1 MRTQFPHRP
10 AALLAAV
17 LALLALAACAPAL
30 AGAREL
36 TSARAAA
43 GGWWQLPHELTWYW
57 QLQGK
62 IKMSEPVEAYDVD
75 GFETSSTQVA
85 ELKARGVHVIC
96 YIDAG
101 TAENWRPDYD
111 KFPASVLGRSNGWP
125 GERWIDVRQLS
136 VIEPIMAARFQ
147 MCQEKGFEAVE
158 PDNIEAYANNSG
170 FPITAQDQLTYNEWI
185 AEEVHS
191 LGLAVLQKNDP
202 QQSQQ
207 LVSDFDGALSEQCNQ
222 YHECAEFEPYLQA
235 GKPVLNAEYHL
246 KPAKFCSADEAAG
259 ITGARFNLQLNG
271 RRFEPCWGSAGA
283 KGSSPRSSSRPRA
296 RAAGDALA
304 YSHASSG
311 AVQPQPSAGSCHAR
325 GRGLYALPDPLCT
338 PGALNPAV
346 DQADIAST
354 ICARGWSSSVRPPE
368 SVTEPEKLASMRAY
382 GIAGDA
388 SEFEYD
394 HLVPLELGGAP
405 NDPRNLWPEL
415 NYPAAGG
422 YFLNPKDHLEDAL
435 NRLVCDGQM
444 QLARAQQLIARDW
457 LGAYRTYG

>member
-1 MRTQFPHRP
+1 MRAPTPRRLLP
-10 AALLAAV
+10 LLTALA
-17 LALLALAACAPAL
+17 ALLALAVSDPAG
-30 AGAREL
+30 AVAREL
-36 TSARAAA
+36 PAARAAA
-43 GGWWQLPHELTWYW
+43 GGWWQLPQQLTWYW

-75 GFETSSTQVA
+75 GFETSSSQVA
-85 ELKARGVHVIC
+85 ALQARGVHVIC

-101 TAENWRPDYD
+101 TAENFRPDYD

-125 GERWIDVRQLS
+125 GERWIDIRQLS

-147 MCQEKGFEAVE
+147 MCREKGFEAVE
-158 PDNIEAYANNSG
+158 PDNIEAYANDSG
-170 FPITAQDQLTYNEWI
+170 FQITPQEQLTYNEWI

-202 QQSQQ
+202 QQTPQ

-222 YHECAEFEPYLQA
+222 YRECGEFEPYLQT

-246 KPAKFCSADEAAG
+246 KPAKFCTQDEAAG
-259 ITGARFNLQLNG
+259 IMGARFNVKLNG
-271 RRFEPCWGSAGA
+271 ARFEPCW
-283 KGSSPRSSSRPRA
+283 KSSDPGSSSRPLA
-296 RAAGDALA
+296 RAAGAGLA
-304 YSHASSG
+304 YSRSSAH
-311 AVQPQPSAGSCHAR
+311 AVQPQPPANSCHAR
-325 GRGLYALPDPLCT
+325 GSGLYALPDPRCT

-346 DQADIAST
+346 EQADIAST

-382 GIAGDA
+382 GIPGYA
-388 SEFEYD
+388 SQFEYD

-415 NYPAAGG
+415 NYPSGGG
-422 YFLNPKDHLEDAL
+422 YFLNPKDRLEDAL
-435 NRLVCDGQM
+435 NRLVCDGDM
-444 QLARAQQLIARDW
+444 QLTRA
-457 LGAYRTYG
+457 